1 MIALVLLSAVV
12 VLGIAT
18 SLGWTSRRWPRF
30 FSQTLHRDLSLFC
43 LVLIVV
49 HVATTVVDGFAPIG
63 FLDAVIPLRSPYRPL
78 WLGLGALAFDLFLVL
93 GVTSA
98 LRRRV
103 GYRSWKA
110 VHWLAYLCWP
120 VAVLHGLGTGTD
132 ARLAPTL
139 VIDVVCVAAVVV
151 ALGYRLAA
159 GWPNHATRRALG
171 GGAASAFCLGLAV
184 FAFSGP
190 LRPDWSKQAGTPTA
204 LLSGSSGSGSSGS
217 SAAARAPSSAQGG
230 GQPAPPGGVLPSPPL
245 PGSPFTASL
254 AGVFTTSPP
263 DAAGQITVD
272 IRGQLSGGIDLP
284 CELVLRGTKDGDGV
298 RLMSSQVTVGAG
310 TGNVV
315 SLDGN
320 QVVVVVRSGTSA
332 LHVTMQLGLDRGS
345 GRVKGVATATPG

>member
-49 HVATTVVDGFAPIG
+49 HIATTVVDGFAPIG

-93 GVTSA
+93 AVTSA

-159 GWPNHATRRALG
+159 GWPDHATRRALG

-184 FAFSGP
+184 FAFAGP

-217 SAAARAPSSAQGG
+217 SAAARAPGNAQGG
-230 GQPAPPGGVLPSPPL
+230 G
-245 PGSPFTASL
+245 
-254 AGVFTTSPP
+254 
-263 DAAGQITVD
+263 
-272 IRGQLSGGIDLP
+272 
-284 CELVLRGTKDGDGV
+284 GV

-315 SLDGN
+315 ALDGDH
-320 QVVVVVRSGTSA
+320 VVVVVHSGTSA
-332 LHVTMQLGLDRGS
+332 LHVTLQLGLDQGS
-345 GRVKGVATATPG
+345 GRVKGVATGTPG